1 MKIYIVEDEEEIR
14 QEVKRLLNQYGY
26 EVKISITFENIKE
39 DIIEYCP
46 DLILMDVNIPYKDGC
61 ILCEEIKKTQN
72 IPVIML
78 TAQNSPLEEVMS
90 FKAGAEDFIAKP
102 YHPQVLLAH
111 IEAVLKRC
119 SGEKEHPQDK
129 INYKGMVLDRRKGV
143 LIYEESQVELSKNE
157 LKILNLLMTK
167 PGEII
172 EREELMEEL
181 WQAGE
186 FVDENTLNVNIG
198 RVRKRLEEIGMKD
211 ALETKRSM
219 GYRLWVS

>member
-1 MKIYIVEDEEEIR
+1 MKIYIVEDEKEVRE
-14 QEVKRLLNQYGY
+14 EVKKLLNQYGY
-26 EVKISITFENIKE
+26 EVKESITFENIKE
-39 DIIEYCP
+39 EIIDYSP
-46 DLILMDVNIPYKDGC
+46 DLILMDVNIPYKDGY
-61 ILCEEIKKTQN
+61 ILCEEIKKAEN

-90 FKAGAEDFIAKP
+90 FKAGAEDFVAKP

-111 IEAVLKRC
+111 VEAVLKRC
-119 SGEKEHPQDK
+119 LGEKESPQDK
-129 INYKGMVLDRRKGV
+129 ITYKGMVLDRRKGI
-143 LIYEESQVELSKNE
+143 LSYEENQVELSKNE

-167 PGEII
+167 PGVII

-181 WQAGE
+181 WQTGE
-186 FVDENTLNVNIG
+186 FVDENTLNVNIR

-211 ALETKRSM
+211 VLETKRSM

>member
-1 MKIYIVEDEEEIR
+1 MKIYLVEDEEEIR
-14 QEVKRLLNQYGY
+14 QEVKKLLNQYKY
-26 EVKISITFENIKE
+26 EVKTSITFENIKE
-39 DIIEYCP
+39 EIIEYFP
-46 DLILMDVNIPYKDGC
+46 DLILMDVNIPYKDGY
-61 ILCEEIKKTQN
+61 ILCQEIKEKAN

-78 TAQNSPLEEVMS
+78 TGQNSPLEEVMS
-90 FKAGAEDFIAKP
+90 FKAGADDFVAKP

-111 IEAVLKRC
+111 IEAVLKRY
-119 SGEKEHPQDK
+119 SGIKEQPQDK
-129 INYKGMVLDRRKGV
+129 ISYKGMVLDKRKG
-143 LIYEESQVELSKNE
+143 IISYEQNQVELSKNE
-157 LKILNLLMTK
+157 LKILNLLMMK

-186 FVDENTLNVNIG
+186 FVDENTLNVNIK

-211 ALETKRSM
+211 VLETKRSM